1 MEETSICV
9 VGEDGHK
16 VWQGKTSSRPEVIA
30 NVIDRRA
37 SEVVKIGLEAGP
49 MSAWHWHSLNEMGLP
64 VVCLDARHAEAAL
77 SMQVNKT
84 DANDAEGLAQIVRT
98 GWYREVKVKS
108 MDSHLIRSLIIA
120 RSQLV
125 GMKVQIMNQLRGIL
139 KTFGL
144 VRGKAG
150 GQRFEDRVRTIS
162 AGQLGLS
169 GLIDYLL
176 SVWRTICEQVEAMD
190 LSIKAHAQQDA
201 VCRCLMT
208 VPGVGP
214 VTVLSFIAVIDDPR
228 RFSKSSS
235 VGAYLGLTPR
245 RYQSGEMDRAG
256 SISKCG
262 DRLMRSYL
270 YEAANTILSRMKKW
284 SRLKAWGTKLMKRSG
299 GKKAKVAVARKLA
312 VIMHRMWVNGTD
324 FRWSEKADPV

>member
-1 MEETSICV
+1 MTHYVGLDVSLEETSICV

-37 SEVVKIGLEAGP
+37 SEVVKIGLEVGP

-64 VVCLDARHAEAAL
+64 VVCLDARHAKAALSL

-144 VRGKAG
+144 VLDKAG
-150 GQRFEDRVRTIS
+150 GQRFEDRVES
-162 AGQLGLS
+162 A
-169 GLIDYLL
+169 
-176 SVWRTICEQVEAMD
+176 
-190 LSIKAHAQQDA
+190 AQ
-201 VCRCLMT
+201 
-208 VPGVGP
+208 
-214 VTVLSFIAVIDDPR
+214 
-228 RFSKSSS
+228 
-235 VGAYLGLTPR
+235 
-245 RYQSGEMDRAG
+245 
-256 SISKCG
+256 
-262 DRLMRSYL
+262 
-270 YEAANTILSRMKKW
+270 
-284 SRLKAWGTKLMKRSG
+284 
-299 GKKAKVAVARKLA
+299 
-312 VIMHRMWVNGTD
+312 
-324 FRWSEKADPV
+324 